1 MTTRQVVEVRVP
13 ANLAQPLKVGVAY
26 TKWRESVVFGLASEA
41 CLPDRRLLLVKK
53 LVSLPDSAY
62 VSERTHGASWRGS
75 EIIPVINEALSDSLG
90 IIIFHKHAGSG
101 PVELSRDDRE
111 SAERLIPVFQSV
123 IPLRSHASIVFG
135 DGHAA
140 GIVLVPDGSDCLD
153 KVRLRWVG
161 QVIED
166 FGDRGAR
173 QPVFASDEGIYQNQR
188 LLIGGRGQAV
198 LRCTRVAVVGLSGGG
213 SHVVQQLAHMGIGE
227 IVGIDE
233 DRVEQSNR
241 SRMIGSRSLDALFRR
256 RKISVM
262 SRLVRRINRHVQFVG
277 VPHNVP
283 KQEAIDALK
292 SSDIVVGCVDN
303 YHAKADL
310 QELTWRY
317 LIPYVDIGL
326 LIRPVEDGDH
336 VAIGGNVGT
345 FIPGSFCQWCI
356 GFLTDAKLS
365 TETGGRARSYFEG
378 ADKQAQ
384 VVSMNGLLA
393 SQAVTEVLQLLTG
406 FARTGAETSIRKF
419 DGIEGTLTKWDVG
432 KKAGCSKC
440 QSALAAGEVIWKVV

>member
-1 MTTRQVVEVRVP
+1 MTTRQAVEVRVP

-53 LVSLPDSAY
+53 LVPLPDSAY
-62 VSERTHGASWRGS
+62 VRDRTHGATWRGS
-75 EIIPVINEALSDSLG
+75 EMIPVINEALSHSLG
-90 IIIFHKHAGSG
+90 IIIFHMHAGRG
-101 PVELSRDDRE
+101 PVELSGDDRE

-123 IPLRSHASIVFG
+123 IPARSHASIVFG
-135 DGHAA
+135 DEHAA
-140 GIVLVPDGSDCLD
+140 GIVLVPDAREYLD

-161 QVIED
+161 QVIKD
-166 FGDRGAR
+166 FRDRGAR
-173 QPVFASDEGIYQNQR
+173 QPVSASEGRIYQNQR
-188 LLIGGRGQAV
+188 LLIGGKGQEV

-213 SHVVQQLAHMGIGE
+213 SHIVQQLAHMGIGE

-241 SRMIGSRSLDALFRR
+241 SRMIGSSALDAFFRR

-262 SRLVRRINRHVQFVG
+262 CRLVRRINRHVRFVG

-283 KQEAIDALK
+283 KQEAIDSLK
-292 SSDIVVGCVDN
+292 TSDIVVGCVDN

-326 LIRPVEDGDH
+326 LIRPVEGGER
-336 VAIGGNVGT
+336 VTIGGNVGT
-345 FIPGSFCQWCI
+345 FIPGSF
-356 GFLTDAKLS
+356 
-365 TETGGRARSYFEG
+365 
-378 ADKQAQ
+378 
-384 VVSMNGLLA
+384 
-393 SQAVTEVLQLLTG
+393 
-406 FARTGAETSIRKF
+406 
-419 DGIEGTLTKWDVG
+419 
-432 KKAGCSKC
+432 
-440 QSALAAGEVIWKVV
+440 